1 MPDNFFA
8 ETEQVAFMT
17 QNVPPGIDFS
27 NDPLLQGRNF
37 SYLDT
42 QLKRLGSPNFTH
54 IPINAPKCPFA
65 HFQQD
70 GHMAMRNPVGRVNY
84 QPNSF
89 GEGPRE
95 SPKRGF
101 TPFAD
106 VEQGAEAPAAGRRA
120 LPTTTARRGSSSSAR
135 PAASSI
141 ISPAR

>member
-54 IPINAPKCPFA
+54 IPINAPKCPFH

-84 QPNSF
+84 QPNSW

-95 SPKRGF
+95 SPQKGF
-101 TPFAD
+101 PTFPNPEKD
-106 VEQGAEAPAAGRRA
+106 RRYVYGPRA
-120 LPTTTARRGSSSSAR
+120 LPTTTARRGNFSSAR
-135 PAASSI
+135 RQPSSD
-141 ISPAR
+141 IS